1 MSTATNGPRTILVV
15 DDSNYARRILRQTLE
30 QAGYQVVEAGSGL
43 GALESFSLQQ
53 LDLILLDLTME
64 DMSGLDVLQQLRQS
78 GNEVPVVVISADVQQ
93 STEKIVQDA
102 GAVRF
107 VGKPVA
113 PEQLLSTVADIVGNA
128 G

>member
-1 MSTATNGPRTILVV
+1 MCTILVV

-53 LDLILLDLTME
+53 PDLILLDLTME
-64 DMSGLDVLQQLRQS
+64 DMSGLQVLQQLRQS
-78 GNEVPVVVISADVQQ
+78 GNEVPVIVISADVQQ

-113 PEQLLSTVADIVGNA
+113 PAQLLRTVADVVGK
-128 G
+128 GGQ

>member
-1 MSTATNGPRTILVV
+1 MCTILVV

-30 QAGYQVVEAGSGL
+30 QAGYEVVEAGSGL
-43 GALESFSLQQ
+43 GALESFSLRRP
-53 LDLILLDLTME
+53 DLVLLDLTME
-64 DMSGLDVLQQLRQS
+64 DMSGLAVLQQLRQN
-78 GNEVPVVVISADVQQ
+78 GNDVPVIVISADVQQ

-113 PEQLLSTVADIVGNA
+113 PAHLLRTVADVVGK
-128 G
+128 GGQ

>member
-1 MSTATNGPRTILVV
+1 MSTILVV
-15 DDSNYARRILRQTLE
+15 DDSNYARRMLRQTLE
-30 QAGYQVVEAGSGL
+30 QAGYTVVEAGSGL

-53 LDLILLDLTME
+53 PDLILLDLTME
-64 DMSGLDVLQQLRQS
+64 DMSGLDVLEQLRQS
-78 GNEVPVVVISADVQQ
+78 GNEVPVIVISADVQQ

-113 PEQLLSTVADIVGNA
+113 PAQLLRTVADFVGGGGA
-128 G
+128 

>member
-1 MSTATNGPRTILVV
+1 MCTILVV

-30 QAGYQVVEAGSGL
+30 QAGYKVVEAGSGL

-53 LDLILLDLTME
+53 PDLVLLDLTME
-64 DMSGLDVLQQLRQS
+64 DMSGLEVLEQLRQS
-78 GNEVPVVVISADVQQ
+78 GNNVPVIVISADVQQ
-93 STEKIVQDA
+93 STEKIVADA

-113 PEQLLSTVADIVGNA
+113 PQHLLRTVADFVGKGDA
-128 G
+128 